1 MLFDSHAHI
10 NDERYKDDRHEMIM
24 RAYEGGVRWI
34 LVPGASLESSVSGVA
49 LTREYEF
56 VYASVGVHPHEA
68 GTMDDMTLEMIK
80 DLARDPKVRAIGE
93 IGLDFHYD
101 FSPREIQRIWF
112 KRQIQLARSLDL
124 PVIIHDREA
133 HREVFDMLVAHKAF
147 DHGVIMHCFSASK
160 ELALE
165 YVNKGAYISLAGP
178 VTFKN
183 AKKAKEVALA
193 VPLDRLLIETDSP
206 YLTPEPFRGRRN
218 EPDYVRFVAM
228 TIAGIKGMTFDE
240 LGEATAEN
248 ARKAFG
254 IR

>member
-10 NDERYKDDRHEMIM
+10 NDTRFDGDRHEMIQ
-24 RAYEGGVRWI
+24 RALEGGVKWI

-49 LTREYEF
+49 LTKAYDF
-56 VYASVGVHPHEA
+56 VYAAVGVHPHEA
-68 GTMDDMTLEMIK
+68 KTMDDMTLEMIRV
-80 DLARDPKVRAIGE
+80 LAKNPKVRAIGE
-93 IGLDFHYD
+93 IGLDFYYD

-124 PVIIHDREA
+124 PVIIHDRDA
-133 HREVFDMLVAHKAF
+133 HQEVFDLLVAQGAF
-147 DHGVIMHCFSASK
+147 DHGVIMHCFSGSRD
-160 ELALE
+160 LALD
-165 YVNKGAYISLAGP
+165 YVKKGAYISLAGP

-183 AKKAKEVALA
+183 ARKAREVALA

-228 TIAGIKGMTFDE
+228 AIAGIKGISFDE
-240 LGEATAEN
+240 LGEATVTNTKRAL
-248 ARKAFG
+248 G

>member
-10 NDERYKDDRHEMIM
+10 NDPRFDGDRHEMIQ
-24 RAYEGGVRWI
+24 RALEGGVKWI

-49 LTREYEF
+49 LTKAYEF
-56 VYASVGVHPHEA
+56 VYAAVGVHPHEA
-68 GTMDDMTLEMIK
+68 KTMDDMTLEMIRG
-80 DLARDPKVRAIGE
+80 LAKSPKVRAIGE
-93 IGLDFHYD
+93 IGLDFYYD

-124 PVIIHDREA
+124 PVIIHDRDA
-133 HREVFDMLVAHKAF
+133 HQEVFDMLVAHGAF
-147 DHGVIMHCFSASK
+147 DHGVIMHCFSGSR
-160 ELALE
+160 ELALD
-165 YVNKGAYISLAGP
+165 YVKKGAYISLAGP

-183 AKKAKEVALA
+183 ARKAREVALA

-228 TIAGIKGMTFDE
+228 AIAGIKGISFDE
-240 LGEATAEN
+240 LGEATVTNTKRAL
-248 ARKAFG
+248 G